1 MHAART
7 LVSDRPTRSPSQPHL
22 RLVPSAGR
30 LTPTERQAVEI
41 GRDDAYRLGWDAGL
55 SRATWA
61 KRLISRL
68 TGIHGATALADQR
81 LEKLRL
87 FAAMMRRDD
96 RRMHAVADE
105 LLVDGLSQGALHQA
119 IALALA

>member
-1 MHAART
+1 MLT
-7 LVSDRPTRSPSQPHL
+7 DDRRTRSPAAPHL
-22 RLVPSAGR
+22 RLVPSSGR

-41 GRDDAYRLGWDAGL
+41 GRDDAFRLGWDAGL
-55 SRATWA
+55 SRTNWVHRVIA
-61 KRLISRL
+61 RL
-68 TGIHGATALADQR
+68 TGIHGATPLADAR

-105 LLVDGLSQGALHQA
+105 LVAEGLSQGALHQA